1 MWHYGIKGESYTSDH
16 YVYAKGGATVELT
29 RYYADGKVQYASETR
44 ADGSTVTDIFDTK
57 GNKLSETVKA
67 ADGTRV
73 TSNFSYDAGGHL
85 TARTDVAANGTQT
98 YSAYDAASG
107 ALKSKT
113 ITNADKS
120 GDMWH
125 YGIKGESYTS
135 DHYVYAKGGATV
147 ELTRYYADGKVQY
160 ASETRA
166 DGSTVTDI
174 FDTKGNKLS
183 EAVKAVDG
191 TRVTSNFSYDAG
203 GHLTARTDVAANR
216 TQTYSAYDAAS
227 GALKSKTITNADKS
241 GDMWHYGIKGESYT
255 SDHYVYA
262 KGGATVELTRYYAD
276 GKVQYA
282 SETRADGSTV
292 TDIFDTKG
300 NKLSEAVKAADGTRV
315 TSNFSYDA
323 GGHLTARTDVAANGA
338 QTYSAYDAASGAL
351 KSKTITNADKSG
363 DMWHYGIKG
372 ESYTS
377 DHYVYAKGGATVE
390 LTRYYA
396 DGKVQYASETRADG
410 STVTDIFD
418 TKGNKLSEA
427 VKAVDGT
434 RVTSNFSYDAGGH
447 LTARTDVAANR
458 TQTYSAYDAA
468 SGALKSKTITNA
480 DKSGDMWHYGIKGES
495 YTSDH
500 YVYAKGGGLTALTR
514 FHADGTT
521 EYNAAYHADGSKLV
535 ETYDQAGNKTLAVL
549 TGADGSRAY
558 HGFVELD
565 DQAMLSKSLYNFTS
579 ASGGKLA
586 IVGSPSVNLVDDAGH
601 VLGAVDSSAYTI
613 KNGVLTLDANAAGGL
628 LHVGE
633 HARVDVTYAVTNGTT
648 VAPTSVYTIEIDGSL
663 LRADGTAASETVS
676 VAGLSGNYHV
686 SGLGGDDRLF
696 GGEGNDRLFGGGG
709 NDVIVGGG
717 GNDWLYGGA
726 GNNALTGGGGAD
738 RFVITAGS
746 NDTITDFRFAD
757 GDKIDLSGID
767 AIATNAAGTLDHFSF
782 VAGGKFTGRAGQLI
796 VAEDVAAA
804 DGAHW
809 IVQGDTNGD
818 GHADFALHVTS
829 LDGHL
834 LTAGD
839 FLFG

>member
-1 MWHYGIKGESYTSDH
+1 
-16 YVYAKGGATVELT
+16 
-29 RYYADGKVQYASETR
+29 
-44 ADGSTVTDIFDTK
+44 
-57 GNKLSETVKA
+57 
-67 ADGTRV
+67 
-73 TSNFSYDAGGHL
+73 
-85 TARTDVAANGTQT
+85 
-98 YSAYDAASG
+98 
-107 ALKSKT
+107 
-113 ITNADKS
+113 
-120 GDMWH
+120 
-125 YGIKGESYTS
+125 
-135 DHYVYAKGGATV
+135 
-147 ELTRYYADGKVQY
+147 
-160 ASETRA
+160 
-166 DGSTVTDI
+166 
-174 FDTKGNKLS
+174 
-183 EAVKAVDG
+183 
-191 TRVTSNFSYDAG
+191 
-203 GHLTARTDVAANR
+203 
-216 TQTYSAYDAAS
+216 
-227 GALKSKTITNADKS
+227 
-241 GDMWHYGIKGESYT
+241 
-255 SDHYVYA
+255 
-262 KGGATVELTRYYAD
+262 
-276 GKVQYA
+276 
-282 SETRADGSTV
+282 
-292 TDIFDTKG
+292 
-300 NKLSEAVKAADGTRV
+300 
-315 TSNFSYDA
+315 
-323 GGHLTARTDVAANGA
+323 
-338 QTYSAYDAASGAL
+338 
-351 KSKTITNADKSG
+351 
-363 DMWHYGIKG
+363 
-372 ESYTS
+372 
-377 DHYVYAKGGATVE
+377 
-390 LTRYYA
+390 
-396 DGKVQYASETRADG
+396 
-410 STVTDIFD
+410 
-418 TKGNKLSEA
+418 
-427 VKAVDGT
+427 
-434 RVTSNFSYDAGGH
+434 
-447 LTARTDVAANR
+447 
-458 TQTYSAYDAA
+458 
-468 SGALKSKTITNA
+468 
-480 DKSGDMWHYGIKGES
+480 
-495 YTSDH
+495 
-500 YVYAKGGGLTALTR
+500 
-514 FHADGTT
+514 
-521 EYNAAYHADGSKLV
+521 
-535 ETYDQAGNKTLAVL
+535 
-549 TGADGSRAY
+549 
-558 HGFVELD
+558 
-565 DQAMLSKSLYNFTS
+565 MLSKSLYNFTS